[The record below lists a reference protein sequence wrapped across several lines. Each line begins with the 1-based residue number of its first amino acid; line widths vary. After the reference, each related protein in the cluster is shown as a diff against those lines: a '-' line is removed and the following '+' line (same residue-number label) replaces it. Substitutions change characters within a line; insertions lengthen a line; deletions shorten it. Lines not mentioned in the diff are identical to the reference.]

1 MAREKG
7 SGSFREIE
15 RSGKKM
21 YEFRIEGKSFYSKTK
36 RECRDKYQKW
46 KENSHET
53 RIERI
58 VYFRDWA
65 VEWLESYKHHKVA
78 DGTYNNYKLY
88 VEKHII
94 PYFDGYKIKDI
105 RPAQIEKLMA
115 TKNELSESSR
125 HHIWIALNAI
135 FETARKN
142 RLVEENP
149 CGEYVKPREEKD
161 KAAKIHFFEQSEL
174 NKLIRAANN
183 IPNGFYIL
191 IPLYT
196 GMRLGELCGLRW
208 EDITEDVICISR
220 SVGEDEHSKP
230 TLNPTKGGKRRY
242 IGITDN
248 FAEVLKKTPHGGAY
262 VLSNSDNYFTINQ
275 LSDRYKRAFKHANKY
290 LVENGEQPVQYLSMH
305 KCRHTYATYLANGGA
320 AAKDIQELL
329 GHSDISTTQIYFH
342 VDTDSIKKASNKL
355 AY

>member
-15 RSGKKM
+15 RGGKKL
-21 YEFRIEGKSFYSKTK
+21 YEYRIDGKSFYSKTK
-36 RECRDKYQKW
+36 SGCRTKYQEW
-46 KENSHET
+46 KENSHES

-58 VYFRDWA
+58 VYFRYWA
-65 VEWLESYKHHKVA
+65 TEWLESYKHHKVA

-94 PYFDGYKIKDI
+94 PYFGVSKIKDI
-105 RPAQIEKLMA
+105 RPAQIEKFMA
-115 TKNELSESSR
+115 TEKDLSESAR
-125 HHIWIALNAI
+125 HHIWITLNAI

-142 RLVEENP
+142 RLVDENP

-161 KAAKIHFFEQSEL
+161 KAAKIHFFEHSQLER
-174 NKLIRAANN
+174 LITAANN
-183 IPNGFYIL
+183 IDDGYYIL

-208 EDITEDVICISR
+208 EDISEDVICISR
-220 SVGEDEHSKP
+220 SVGEDENSKP
-230 TLNPTKGGKRRY
+230 ILKATKAGKRRF
-242 IGITDN
+242 IGIPDKL
-248 FAEVLKKTPHGGAY
+248 AEVLSKTPHKGAY
-262 VLSNSDNYFTINQ
+262 VLSNSDDYFSINQ
-275 LSDRYKRAFKHANKY
+275 LPNRYKTAFKHANKY
-290 LVENGEQPVQYLSMH
+290 LIANGLEPVEYLSMH

-320 AAKDIQELL
+320 AAKDIQEIL
-329 GHSDISTTQIYFH
+329 GHADISTTQIYFH
-342 VDTDSIKKASNKL
+342 VDTESIKKATNKL

>member
-15 RSGKKM
+15 RGGKKL
-21 YEFRIEGKSFYSKTK
+21 YEYRIEGKSFYAKTK
-36 RECRDKYQKW
+36 RECRDKYQEW
-46 KENSHET
+46 KENSHES

-65 VEWLESYKHHKVA
+65 TEWLESYKHHKVA

-94 PYFDGYKIKDI
+94 PYFGGSKIKDI
-105 RPAQIEKLMA
+105 RPAQIEKFMA
-115 TKNELSESSR
+115 TEKDLSESAR
-125 HHIWIALNAI
+125 HHIWITLNAI

-142 RLVEENP
+142 RLVDENP

-161 KAAKIHFFEQSEL
+161 KAAKIHFFEHSQLER
-174 NKLIRAANN
+174 LITAASN
-183 IPNGFYIL
+183 IDDGYYIL

-208 EDITEDVICISR
+208 EDISEDVICISR
-220 SVGEDEHSKP
+220 SVGEDENSKP
-230 TLNPTKGGKRRY
+230 ILKATKAGKRRF
-242 IGITDN
+242 IGIPDKL
-248 FAEVLKKTPHGGAY
+248 AEVLSKTPHKGAY
-262 VLSNSDNYFTINQ
+262 VLSNSDDYFSINQ
-275 LSDRYKRAFKHANKY
+275 LPNRYKTAFKHANKY
-290 LVENGEQPVQYLSMH
+290 LIANGLEPVEYLSMH

-320 AAKDIQELL
+320 AAKDIQEIL
-329 GHSDISTTQIYFH
+329 GHADISTTQIYFH
-342 VDTDSIKKASNKL
+342 VDTESIKKATNKL

>member
-15 RSGKKM
+15 RGGKKL
-21 YEFRIEGKSFYSKTK
+21 YEYRIDGKSFYSKTK
-36 RECRDKYQKW
+36 SGCRTKYQEW
-46 KENSHET
+46 KENSHES

-65 VEWLESYKHHKVA
+65 TEWLESYKHHKVA

-94 PYFDGYKIKDI
+94 PYFGVSKIKDI
-105 RPAQIEKLMA
+105 RPAQIEKFMA
-115 TKNELSESSR
+115 TEKDLSESAR
-125 HHIWIALNAI
+125 HHIWITLNAI

-142 RLVEENP
+142 RLVDENP

-161 KAAKIHFFEQSEL
+161 KAAKIHFFEHSQLER
-174 NKLIRAANN
+174 LITAANN
-183 IPNGFYIL
+183 IDDGYYIL

-208 EDITEDVICISR
+208 EDISEDVICISR
-220 SVGEDEHSKP
+220 SVGEDENSKP
-230 TLNPTKGGKRRY
+230 ILKATKAGKRRF
-242 IGITDN
+242 IGIPDKL
-248 FAEVLKKTPHGGAY
+248 AEVLSKTPHKGAY
-262 VLSNSDNYFTINQ
+262 VLSNSDDYFSINQ
-275 LSDRYKRAFKHANKY
+275 LPNRYKTAFKHANKY
-290 LVENGEQPVQYLSMH
+290 LIANGLEPVEYLSMH

-320 AAKDIQELL
+320 AAKDIQEIL
-329 GHSDISTTQIYFH
+329 GHADISTTQIYFH
-342 VDTDSIKKASNKL
+342 VDTESIKKATNKL

>member
-15 RSGKKM
+15 RGGKKL
-21 YEFRIEGKSFYSKTK
+21 YEYRIDGKSFYSKTK
-36 RECRDKYQKW
+36 SGCRTKYQEW
-46 KENSHET
+46 KENSHES

-65 VEWLESYKHHKVA
+65 TEWLESYKHHKVA

-94 PYFDGYKIKDI
+94 PYFGVSKIKDI
-105 RPAQIEKLMA
+105 RPAQIEKFMA
-115 TKNELSESSR
+115 TEKDLSESAR
-125 HHIWIALNAI
+125 HHIWITLNAI

-142 RLVEENP
+142 RLVDENP
-149 CGEYVKPREEKD
+149 CGEYLKPREEKD
-161 KAAKIHFFEQSEL
+161 KAAKIHFFEHSQLER
-174 NKLIRAANN
+174 LITAANN
-183 IPNGFYIL
+183 IDDGYYIL

-208 EDITEDVICISR
+208 EDISEDVICISR
-220 SVGEDEHSKP
+220 SVGEDENSKP
-230 TLNPTKGGKRRY
+230 ILKATKAGKRRF
-242 IGITDN
+242 IGIPDKL
-248 FAEVLKKTPHGGAY
+248 AEVLSKTPHKGAY
-262 VLSNSDNYFTINQ
+262 VLSNSDDYFSINQ
-275 LSDRYKRAFKHANKY
+275 LPNRYKTAFKHANKY
-290 LVENGEQPVQYLSMH
+290 LIANGLEPVEYLSMH

-320 AAKDIQELL
+320 AAKDIQEIL
-329 GHSDISTTQIYFH
+329 GHADISTTQIYFH
-342 VDTDSIKKASNKL
+342 VDTESIKKATNKL